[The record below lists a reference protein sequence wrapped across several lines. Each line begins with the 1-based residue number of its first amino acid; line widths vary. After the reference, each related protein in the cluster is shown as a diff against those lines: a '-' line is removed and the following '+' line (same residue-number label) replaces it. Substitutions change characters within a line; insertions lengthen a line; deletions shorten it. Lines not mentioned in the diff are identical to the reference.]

1 MNDIALSGSWTPIG
15 GDVPAGSDSPHNP
28 GANVF
33 TATFDGGDYTISGL
47 RVSRSNS
54 TMVGLFGAI
63 GSRAEITSVCLAD
76 VNVRGRELVGALVG
90 YVQPGGLVER
100 S

>member
-1 MNDIALSGSWTPIG
+1 MEGPPGSCTGYELLNDIALSGSWTPIG
-15 GDVPAGSDSPHNP
+15 GDVPAGSDNPRNP

-33 TATFDGGDYTISGL
+33 TGDFDGNTYIISGL

-63 GSRAEITSVCLAD
+63 GSGS
-76 VNVRGRELVGALVG
+76 LVDIRV
-90 YVQPGGLVER
+90 PR
-100 S
+100 PT